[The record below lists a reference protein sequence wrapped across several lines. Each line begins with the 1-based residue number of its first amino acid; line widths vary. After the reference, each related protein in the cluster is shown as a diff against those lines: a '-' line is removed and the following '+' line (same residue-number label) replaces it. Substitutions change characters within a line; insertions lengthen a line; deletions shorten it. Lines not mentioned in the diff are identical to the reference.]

1 MGDKI
6 NVLDEN
12 FFELTENEMIDI
24 WKAFARPMEI
34 SEEQGDCIERLE
46 ELSNTFHT
54 DLLSMQAKLNVDIQE
69 I

>member
-1 MGDKI
+1 M
-6 NVLDEN
+6 LDEN

-54 DLLSMQAKLNVDIQE
+54 DLLSMQGKLNLDI
-69 I
+69 